1 MRRFWLALTVALL
14 AFWLSIAIVLF
25 ASPAWAQTDDA
36 DLANKLSN
44 PVSDLI
50 SVPFQFN
57 YDCCY
62 GPEDGGRFTLNIQPV
77 VPFHLGADWTLIVR
91 TILPVV
97 TQQETVGGLGDHSG
111 LGDTLQSFFFSPT
124 PSPGGIIWGVG
135 PAIYWPTASNTYLGP
150 RKWGA
155 GPTVVVLKQQSGWTY
170 GLLANHIWSFAG
182 ESETADI
189 SSTFLQPFLAYAWPD
204 STTLTLNT
212 ESSYDWNGDQWTV
225 PLNLT
230 VSHIFRFG
238 TQPVSFA
245 IGGRY
250 YAVTPDDGP
259 RWGLRFVMTFLF
271 PAG

>member
-1 MRRFWLALTVALL
+1 VRKFWLAFAFALL
-14 AFWLSIAIVLF
+14 AV
-25 ASPAWAQTDDA
+25 PAWGQGNDA

-62 GPEDGGRFTLNIQPV
+62 GREDGGRFTLNIQPV
-77 VPFHLGADWTLIVR
+77 VPIHLTPDWTLIVR

-97 TQQETVGGLGDHSG
+97 SQQETVVGFGNHFG
-111 LGDTLQSFFFSPT
+111 LGDTLQSFFLSPT
-124 PSPGGIIWGVG
+124 PKPGGMIWGIG

-155 GPTVVVLKQQSGWTY
+155 GPTIVVLKQASGWTV

-182 ESETADI
+182 ESETPDVN
-189 SSTFLQPFLAYAWPD
+189 STFLQPFLAYAWPD
-204 STTLTLNT
+204 TTTLTLNS
-212 ESSYDWNGDQWTV
+212 ESTYNWENSDWTV
-225 PLNLT
+225 PINLT
-230 VSHIFRFG
+230 LSHIVRFG

-250 YAVTPDDGP
+250 YPVTPDDGP
-259 RWGLRFVMTFLF
+259 RWGVRFVVTFLF
-271 PAG
+271 PTG